1 MERGLPLGGTGG
13 RAAAQDPIEALQA
26 TAAGV
31 YDTMI
36 KVAAR
41 LSRVQERLAEAKE
54 AFLADRAAVSSACPH
69 HGLKTLMASA

>member
-1 MERGLPLGGTGG
+1 MGS
-13 RAAAQDPIEALQA
+13 RAAAQDPTEALQA

-69 HGLKTLMASA
+69 MAWRHAWPLHEVVCAAWR